1 MVIFRYIL
9 LLLAISMAT
18 SCGSQKKA
26 LSKPKAGKGQE
37 TVDPRLAERVT
48 SLFLDAGKEKILG
61 NFRQAITLY
70 QRCLELDPLHAPSM
84 YEMARLQR
92 MQGSVND
99 ALGLAERAVEIDP
112 DNKWYNVLLASL
124 YEQSGQIGQAI
135 KVLENL
141 LKLYPN
147 ELEYMHQMAL
157 LYLKENRFADAIA
170 VYDKIERISGTDEDI
185 IIQKQQ
191 LYILDGQP
199 QKAVAEIGKLI
210 NLYPGESR
218 YYALLADLHLELGNF
233 EEAIVNLE
241 KIREFD
247 PQNPYISI
255 TLAEYYFRTDNHR
268 QAIEELK
275 TGFANPGLDMDIKFQ
290 VLFTYFS
297 DDEIHGEY
305 KEEVA
310 ELAEILIATHP
321 NDARPYSVKA
331 NMLIQDE
338 KYEEA
343 RDVFREI
350 LSIDNS
356 RFFIWE
362 TMLRI
367 NAMLRDTVALR
378 DESIKAI
385 QLFPLQPLPYLFA
398 GLAYFQLDDYPE
410 AIKRFNSGKDLVVD
424 DDELLAEFYMHLGDT
439 YNRAEQHEASD
450 SAFDQAL
457 ALDPENSYALN
468 NYSYYL
474 SLRKERLEYAKE
486 MSAKSLEL
494 SPDNKHY
501 LDTYGWI
508 LYQMGNYDDAK
519 IWIEKSIENNASE
532 DAVVLEHLG
541 DVLYKLGKK
550 DQALIY
556 WKQALELGGSEITE
570 FLEKKV
576 RDGKL
581 YE

>member
-1 MVIFRYIL
+1 
-9 LLLAISMAT
+9 
-18 SCGSQKKA
+18 
-26 LSKPKAGKGQE
+26 
-37 TVDPRLAERVT
+37 
-48 SLFLDAGKEKILG
+48 
-61 NFRQAITLY
+61 
-70 QRCLELDPLHAPSM
+70 
-84 YEMARLQR
+84 
-92 MQGSVND
+92 
-99 ALGLAERAVEIDP
+99 
-112 DNKWYNVLLASL
+112 ASL
-124 YEQSGQIGQAI
+124 YEQSGQIGLAI

-147 ELEYMHQMAL
+147 KLEYMHQMAL

-170 VYDKIERISGTDEDI
+170 VYDKIERISGTEEDI

-191 LYILDGQP
+191 LYILNGQP
-199 QKAVAEIGKLI
+199 QKAVAEIEKLI

-218 YYALLADLHLELGNF
+218 YYALLAELHLELGNF
-233 EEAIVNLE
+233 KEAIVNLE

-255 TLAEYYFRTDNHR
+255 TLAEYYFSTDNYQ

-297 DDEIHGEY
+297 NDEIHGDY

-310 ELAEILIATHP
+310 ELTEILIATHP
-321 NDARPYSVKA
+321 NDYRPYSVKA
-331 NMLIQDE
+331 NMLIQEE

-385 QLFPLQPLPYLFA
+385 EFFPLQPLPYLFA
-398 GLAYFQLDDYPE
+398 GLAYFQLEAYSE
-410 AIKRFNSGKDLVVD
+410 AIKSFNSGKDLVVD

-450 SAFDQAL
+450 GAFEQVL
-457 ALDPENSYALN
+457 ALDPENSYTLN

-508 LYQMGNYDDAK
+508 LYQMGNYDEAK

-556 WKQALELGGSEITE
+556 WKQALELGGSELTE